1 MDAYLRTVNNTNYR
15 RPFLDFRERLSQVW
29 LNKYTIVMILMLF
42 KLLLFRIALDASLEQ
57 ARKQTYGACLNAE
70 TYASSL
76 TSVPHYISK
85 SANVMIAKGLSEAN
99 KGFMEVLDMVLTG
112 SKGLIMFAIEM
123 TIGTYVC
130 VLTAT
135 VDATA
140 EVALNATES
149 VISLAND
156 TVKTFAEELQ
166 DGLDGVSKVVNALI
180 KTYDNVKDFFDDDDD
195 DSDVSSSMNKVNLTI
210 SSLKKWQ
217 IPGSINT
224 KLESLSKNLPDFDD
238 VMNYTEGLVSEPF
251 DSMKKMVSSRLDH
264 EFDADELMVPDK
276 KTITF
281 CAGSGID
288 EFYQDLAHLLWKA
301 SSIMF
306 VVLVLAALG
315 FIAFEIYMEKK
326 HWDRLRDIGTNFHQ
340 IEATAA
346 TKHKDDLAAE
356 LVDISCNRYSFLIGQ
371 KLGKLFFG
379 PSVTRLN
386 TVRWVVN
393 YVSSDRMLPV
403 LLLALAGMATFI
415 LQLILLD
422 LLAGKD
428 TAALDSSFK
437 SIGSQVR
444 SNVNDSLAEWA
455 NDTNLYIS
463 DQETSINDELLGWI
477 HNSTGSLNATLGE
490 FVDEMNDKISDVFG
504 NTPLYPYVSG
514 IVGCTV
520 TRKIQKVEKAL
531 SWINNHSHVSFP
543 RIDSAGFDLTD
554 SRDSGSVDQYLE
566 DTKSTL
572 AKTRDSLVE
581 KYRSSLRIELY
592 ISLVL
597 LGIWLL
603 SLGAAVFTAWL
614 LPPRK
619 DTTESISTLDTIQTW
634 QNTAQSG
641 SSLAM
646 PEKLKLREDDHE
658 SHDFFAGPGNINQ
671 TLQQLLNR
679 LRYNAKRESVDSL
692 NSFETVVTFQPDSEP
707 RHLEDSST
715 SFADPTIETARRWTP

>member
-1 MDAYLRTVNNTNYR
+1 MDAYLRAVNNSNYR

-29 LNKYTIVMILMLF
+29 LNKYTVVTVLMLF
-42 KLLLFRIALDASLEQ
+42 KLLLFRISLSASLEQ
-57 ARKQTYGACLNAE
+57 AKKQTYGVCSNAE

-156 TVKTFAEELQ
+156 TIKSFAEELQ
-166 DGLDGVSKVVNALI
+166 DGLDGVSKVVNALV
-180 KTYDNVKDFFDDDDD
+180 KTYEEVKDIFDGDD

-210 SSLKKWQ
+210 SSLKNWQ

-224 KLESLSKNLPDFDD
+224 KLESLSKSLPDFDD

-251 DSMKKMVSSRLDH
+251 DYMKEKVSSRLDL
-264 EFDADELMVPDK
+264 EFDADELLVPDK
-276 KTITF
+276 KTMSF
-281 CAGSGID
+281 CASSGID
-288 EFYQDLAHLLWKA
+288 EFYQDLADLLRRA

-306 VVLVLAALG
+306 IVLVLAALG
-315 FIAFEIYMEKK
+315 FIAFEIYMEKRQ
-326 HWDRLRDIGTNFHQ
+326 WDRIRDIGTNFHQ

-346 TKHKDDLAAE
+346 TKHKHELAAE
-356 LVDISCNRYSFLIGQ
+356 LVDMSRNRYTFLIGQ

-403 LLLALAGMATFI
+403 LLLALAGITTFI
-415 LQLILLD
+415 LQLILLGQ
-422 LLAGKD
+422 LAGKD
-428 TAALDSSFK
+428 TTALDSSFK
-437 SIGSQVR
+437 SIGPQIR
-444 SNVNDSLAEWA
+444 SNVNESLVEWA

-463 DQETSINDELLGWI
+463 DQESSINDDVLGWI
-477 HNSTGSLNATLGE
+477 HNSTGSLNTTLGD

-531 SWINNHSHVSFP
+531 SWVHNHSQVSFP
-543 RIDSAGFDLTD
+543 RIDPADFDLTD
-554 SRDSGSVDQYLE
+554 SKDSGSIDQYLD

-572 AKTRDSLVE
+572 AKTRDKLVE
-581 KYRSSLRIELY
+581 KYKSSLRIELY
-592 ISLVL
+592 ICLVL

-603 SLGAAVFTAWL
+603 SLVAALFMAWL
-614 LPPRK
+614 LPPKK
-619 DTTESISTLDTIQTW
+619 DTTESISTFETTQTW
-634 QNTAQSG
+634 QDTTQSG
-641 SSLAM
+641 SLLAV
-646 PEKLKLREDDHE
+646 PEKLKFRDVDPGSHE
-658 SHDFFAGPGNINQ
+658 FFAGPGNINQ

-679 LRYNAKRESVDSL
+679 LRYSGKRESITSL
-692 NSFETVVTFQPDSEP
+692 DSFETVVTFQPDHGP
-707 RHLEDSST
+707 HHLEDSYT